1 MQNRKI
7 GINIDHSTGENEII
21 KSQTKVKRES
31 RLMKHKREM
40 SGRNFAE
47 KKVVKFETKKSLGQN
62 FLHNKSILEFIAK
75 SAEIKNGDFVLEIGP
90 GQGALTEYL
99 LKEMEIKESTK
110 LLCIEKDHRLID
122 TLSERFSENI
132 ENRKIEILEKDILKW
147 EESEYILKNKI
158 DNFKYKLVAN
168 IPYYI
173 TGAIIEKFLSTK
185 IKPSTIIIMVQK
197 EVAQRIT
204 KTDDKWSILSLC
216 TKLYGES
223 KILKIVGAGNFN
235 PPPKIDSAILEIK
248 LYQDLLERYN
258 IKNNLDFIFGNFEK
272 NFLKIVKAGLASK
285 RKMLLSNLK
294 NNSNLENINWDQVFE
309 NLKIDKKIRGED
321 LTFDKWIE
329 IVYNI
334 NT

>member
-1 MQNRKI
+1 M
-7 GINIDHSTGENEII
+7 E
-21 KSQTKVKRES
+21 TKF
-31 RLMKHKREM
+31 KH
-40 SGRNFAE
+40 
-47 KKVVKFETKKSLGQN
+47 KKSLGQN

-75 SAEIKNGDFVLEIGP
+75 SAEIKNNETILEIGP
-90 GQGALTEYL
+90 GEGALTNYL
-99 LKEMEIKESTK
+99 LDEVLQKINTN

-122 TLSERFSENI
+122 VLNTKFGTGI
-132 ENRKIEILEKDILKW
+132 ENKKIEIINQDILKW
-147 EESEYILKNKI
+147 DIEKDFTHLY
-158 DNFKYKLVAN
+158 KYKLIAN

-185 IKPSTIIIMVQK
+185 NKPENIIIMVQK

-204 KTDDKWSILSLC
+204 KTDGKWSILSLC

-248 LYQDLLERYN
+248 LYIDLLTRYN
-258 IKNNLDFIFGNFEK
+258 VGNREVFDFEDFEK
-272 NFLKIVKAGLASK
+272 NFLQIVKAGLANK
-285 RKMLLSNLK
+285 RKMLLPNLK
-294 NNSNLENINWDQVFE
+294 NNSKLTVAWDKVFE

-321 LTFDKWIE
+321 LSFDKWIE

-334 NT
+334 NN